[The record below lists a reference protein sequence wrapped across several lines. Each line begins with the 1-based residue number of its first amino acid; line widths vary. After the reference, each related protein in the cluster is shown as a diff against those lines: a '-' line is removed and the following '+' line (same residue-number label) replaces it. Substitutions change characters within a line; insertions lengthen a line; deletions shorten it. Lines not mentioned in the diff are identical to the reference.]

1 MLQTLNTIKNLI
13 KELAEAQKKVRQVL
27 TLDHSNYDENYKKVF
42 GTDAK
47 VPPLWSV
54 QADQVSAR
62 GNLFELYTA
71 YYIVK
76 HRLQDNYEE
85 YKKFVTENSYLSK
98 GEEWTARQFW
108 SNVDRKVKGWTDE
121 ILNELKAREQ
131 EKEDTADKTA
141 AA

>member
-47 VPPLWSV
+47 IPPLWSV

-76 HRLQDNYEE
+76 HRLQDDYED
-85 YKKFVTENSYLSK
+85 YKKFVTENSYLSDNECSAK
-98 GEEWTARQFW
+98 CFW
-108 SNVDRKVKGWTDE
+108 RSVDSKVKGWTDE

>member
-1 MLQTLNTIKNLI
+1 MLQTLNTIKNQI
-13 KELAEAQKKVRQVL
+13 KELAEGQKKVRQVL
-27 TLDHSNYDENYKKVF
+27 TLDHSNYTENYKKVF
-42 GTDAK
+42 GVDTK
-47 VPPLWSV
+47 VPPMWSV
-54 QADQVSAR
+54 QANQPSAR
-62 GNLFELYTA
+62 RNLFELYTA

-76 HRLQDNYEE
+76 HRLQDDYEE

-98 GEEWTARQFW
+98 GGEWVTRYFW
-108 SNVDRKVKGWTDE
+108 SKVDSKVKGWTDE